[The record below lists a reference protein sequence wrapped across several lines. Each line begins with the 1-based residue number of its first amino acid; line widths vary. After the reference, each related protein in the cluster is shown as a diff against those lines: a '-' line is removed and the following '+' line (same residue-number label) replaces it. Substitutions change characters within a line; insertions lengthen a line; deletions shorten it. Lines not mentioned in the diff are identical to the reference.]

1 MVAVFLAVY
10 VLWSEALRLESAPW
24 CCLVWV
30 CLVTFYGAWF
40 IISMDYCNN
49 NKWEGYSI
57 KPCWIANALHKN
69 TVLEA
74 QDPSGVFIK
83 APSEM
88 FFHRNLFFLKQ
99 IFHRKEPNTLSYQQ
113 LVCASEPP
121 ASCHSVESE
130 DTCQSPA

>member
-99 IFHRKEPNTLSYQQ
+99 IFKRRCGICKTLVPICFLPPLT
-113 LVCASEPP
+113 LV
-121 ASCHSVESE
+121 V
-130 DTCQSPA
+130 